1 MSMHVELAQ
10 IVETQVCV
18 LSYRY
23 KVSGSRVLALGL
35 FAPRAC
41 CPRALAFSLLS
52 FLSFDA
58 SICSWV
64 LLARPR
70 VLCLSRSQSD
80 SSITAG
86 DLISV
91 SLLLRP
97 HDPAIMTP
105 QCDNDDNAT

>member
-58 SICSWV
+58 STCAWSV
-64 LLARPR
+64 LALPR
-70 VLCLSRSQSD
+70 VICLSRPLR
-80 SSITAG
+80 SSSVQ
-86 DLISV
+86 LV
-91 SLLLRP
+91 SLLLSSCWSV
-97 HDPAIMTP
+97 HTT
-105 QCDNDDNAT
+105 Q